1 MKDLTISS
9 DELPETSEI
18 RKTPR
23 LPGTPEEE
31 APG

>member
-1 MKDLTISS
+1 MKDLIASS

-23 LPGTPEEE
+23 LPEDVDEEE
-31 APG
+31 R